1 MNKFIADIYCS
12 AAEDVKCHKYC
23 SNYWMGN
30 AKCKYKTMATFA
42 FDFKNYYINFKK
54 KHTIVSP
61 IPILFYFIECLL
73 INDIITITGYSI
85 KVQMVI

>member
-1 MNKFIADIYCS
+1 MNKFIADIYRS

-30 AKCKYKTMATFA
+30 AKYKTMATFA

-54 KHTIVSP
+54 KKT
-61 IPILFYFIECLL
+61 
-73 INDIITITGYSI
+73 
-85 KVQMVI
+85 Q

>member
-1 MNKFIADIYCS
+1 MNKFIADIYRS

-30 AKCKYKTMATFA
+30 AKYKTMATFA

-54 KHTIVSP
+54 KKHNSESNSNFV
-61 IPILFYFIECLL
+61 LL
-73 INDIITITGYSI
+73 Y
-85 KVQMVI
+85 

>member
-1 MNKFIADIYCS
+1 MNKFIADIYRS

-30 AKCKYKTMATFA
+30 AKYKTMATFA

-54 KHTIVSP
+54 KNTIVSQ

>member
-1 MNKFIADIYCS
+1 MNKFIADIYRS

-30 AKCKYKTMATFA
+30 AKYKTMATFA

-54 KHTIVSP
+54 KTHNSESYFLGHPVSQSANVNFK
-61 IPILFYFIECLL
+61 I
-73 INDIITITGYSI
+73 
-85 KVQMVI
+85 